1 MRPAA
6 LTLRVNDASAAEAI
20 EDLVLRTALDDHDA
34 IMAETQETLR
44 RCHLSQPLVYKTH
57 VTPPRDAGALSDGN
71 DLSDY
76 ASDLEPPP
84 FTDFQMDV
92 IAEVLAE
99 TRMEF
104 QSEIDALTD
113 VLNAVKQRVAMVEGQ
128 LSVVVAM
135 IGNDNGRGVKTIEA
149 KESKTKTVR
158 KVKVS

>member
-149 KESKTKTVR
+149 EESKIIR
-158 KVKVS
+158 KMKVS

>member
-1 MRPAA
+1 MKPAA
-6 LTLRVNDASAAEAI
+6 LTVRVNDGVA
-20 EDLVLRTALDDHDA
+20 EDLILRPAADDHDL
-34 IMAETQETLR
+34 IMKSVQDTLTQYHR
-44 RCHLSQPLVYKTH
+44 SQPLVYKTH
-57 VTPPRDAGALSDGN
+57 LNPPRGIGN
-71 DLSDY
+71 GNGDLSDY
-76 ASDLEPPP
+76 ASDGEPPA

-92 IAEVLAE
+92 ISTVLAE

-104 QSEIDALTD
+104 QSAIDALTD
-113 VLNAVKQRVAMVEGQ
+113 ALNAVKQRVAMVEGQ